1 MELAMKQVRVERSLT
16 VENGHLLADV
26 TCWFP
31 VDPETEDEGKKPDL
45 YNVLIRPE
53 RSIWG
58 IPLTPQIGATHDY
71 WERYIYVQK
80 RFPLSL
86 DSIHPALEW
95 MEQKTQEAID
105 VITSIVDEYK
115 TITAALPSLETV
127 FIDLP

>member
-1 MELAMKQVRVERSLT
+1 MKQVRIERSLT
-16 VENGHLLADV
+16 VEQGRLLADV

-31 VDPETEDEGKKPDL
+31 VDSESESEGKNPDL
-45 YNVLIRPE
+45 YNLLVQPE

-58 IPLTPQIGATHDY
+58 VPLTPQIGVVHDY

-80 RFPLSL
+80 SFPLSL
-86 DSIHPALEW
+86 NSIQSAIDW
-95 MEQKTQEAID
+95 MEQKTKEVID
-105 VITSIVDEYK
+105 VVTSIVDEYK

>member
-1 MELAMKQVRVERSLT
+1 MKQVRIQRSLT
-16 VENGHLLADV
+16 IEQGRLVADV

-31 VDPETEDEGKKPDL
+31 VEESEEGKDPDL
-45 YNVLIRPE
+45 CNILVHPE

-58 IPLTPQIGATHDY
+58 IPLTPRIGVVHDY

-80 RFPLSL
+80 SFPLSL